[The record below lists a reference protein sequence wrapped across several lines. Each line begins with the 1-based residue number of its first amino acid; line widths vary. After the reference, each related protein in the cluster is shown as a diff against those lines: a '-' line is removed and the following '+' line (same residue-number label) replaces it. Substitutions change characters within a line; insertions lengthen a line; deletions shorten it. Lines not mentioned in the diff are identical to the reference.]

1 MDLKGLNNIG
11 NTCFLNSG
19 LQLLLSNDKLVEY
32 YLSNEF
38 TNKKS
43 KIFKNFFNEYKKTQ
57 GTINPIEIK
66 KLTEVNKEFIG
77 FRQNDSHEFIV
88 TLLDELSESLIKEKK
103 KNIIDDIYGGE
114 TKSIV
119 KCRLVGCG
127 EESVTKDK
135 YNILSLEIKN
145 NNLDDIY
152 RHFKS
157 PEILEND
164 ERWNCPKCKKLRIA
178 SKRFENSK
186 WAKNVI
192 IQLKRFEF
200 SNGRPKKNND
210 NIDIPLEWRH
220 GYKLKS
226 FVIHRGGFG
235 GGHYI
240 CAVKKGDEWYL
251 CNDATIS
258 RLTLENVE
266 KIVKQAYIILYS
278 LN

>member
-19 LQLLLSNDKLVEY
+19 LQLILANDELINY
-32 YLSNEF
+32 YLNNNFENKISNTF
-38 TNKKS
+38 KKFIS
-43 KIFKNFFNEYKKTQ
+43 QHKSSSGNV
-57 GTINPIEIK
+57 NPIEIK
-66 KLTEVNKEFIG
+66 QITEVNKEFIG

-88 TLLDELSESLIKEKK
+88 TLLDELSESLKKEKK
-103 KNIIDDIYGGE
+103 ENIIDKIYGGE

-127 EESVTKDK
+127 EESITKDK

-145 NNLDDIY
+145 TNLDDIY

-186 WAKNVI
+186 WPENVI
-192 IQLKRFEF
+192 IHLKRFEF

-210 NIDIPLEWRH
+210 NVDIPIEWRH
-220 GYKLKS
+220 NYKLKS

-240 CAVKKGDEWYL
+240 CAVKKDNDWYL
-251 CNDATIS
+251 CNDETVSKLTI
-258 RLTLENVE
+258 ENVE
-266 KIVKQAYIILYS
+266 KIVKQAYILLYS
-278 LN
+278 K